1 MKKLLLPFS
10 LLAIFAL
17 SSCDDVSVDDILGST
32 NLTDEEIVEGLKS
45 ALKVGTDTSTAT
57 LSKEDG
63 YYQDLAVRILL
74 PTEVQT
80 SITNFKAKSIT
91 YLGVTLTGDQLYNG
105 YSNSLLG
112 INIPGLKSKEDE
124 LIKGINRAAEDAAKT
139 AGPIFVEA
147 ITDITIEDGF
157 NILFGGDSTAAT
169 SYLKTRTQ
177 ATLFNKYEPEIDA
190 SLKAVKIGNTSVVD
204 EYEAFVQ
211 SYNDILNTSLGI
223 TTIGQLAGVNTIA
236 AADLSVYSTERGLD
250 GLFLKVSEEEADIRS
265 NPLARINAILQK
277 VFGQLDN
284 K

>member
-17 SSCDDVSVDDILGST
+17 SSCDDVSVEDILGST

-45 ALKVGTDTSTAT
+45 ALKVGTDTSTST

-63 YYQDLAVRILL
+63 YYEDLAVRILL

-80 SITNFKAKSIT
+80 SIAGFKVKSIT
-91 YLGVTLTGDQLYNG
+91 YLGVTFTGEQLFNG

-112 INIPGLKSKEDE
+112 LNIPGLKTKEDE

-177 ATLFNKYEPEIDA
+177 ATLFTKYEPKIDA

-211 SYNDILNTSLGI
+211 SYNDILNTSLGL

-277 VFGQLDN
+277 VFGQLDS